1 MKTDQQRIILYVE
14 DNPENKLL
22 VRRVLEAQGYRV
34 VDADDGLSGIRLAQE
49 VQPDLI
55 LMDIN
60 LPGMDGY
67 EAATKIKSIPSL
79 RHVPIVALT
88 ANVMQGDRERSLAAG
103 CDGYLPKPIDIDQ
116 LIEQIEAFLAGKRE
130 EVAPD
135 EREVY
140 LEEYTRKLVNKLEAK
155 IVELEKAN
163 AELRELDRLKSEFVS
178 TVSHELR
185 TPLNI
190 IIGHAEILQ
199 DELFGP
205 LNDRQKRYVDNILHS
220 ARHLL
225 ELVENILDLSRIES
239 GKLELNLQPFDVA
252 QAVDE
257 VRALLDP
264 LAERK
269 DIRVVV
275 RIDPDLKQ
283 IVADR
288 LRFKQILYNLMS
300 NAVKF
305 TPNGGRVDVTVERLP
320 NEWVQ
325 IVVRD
330 TGIGIPQE
338 HLETIFER
346 FRQLDSSFS
355 REWEGTGL
363 GLALTREFVRL
374 HGGKIEVQS
383 QVGKG
388 STFTVLLPQRERG

>member
-1 MKTDQQRIILYVE
+1 MDRQRTILYVE

-34 VDADDGLSGIRLAQE
+34 VDADDGLSGIRMAQE
-49 VQPDLI
+49 IQPDLI

-190 IIGHAEILQ
+190 IIGHAEVLQ

-205 LNDRQKRYVDNILHS
+205 LNDHQKRYVDNIVRS

-225 ELVENILDLSRIES
+225 DLVENILDLSKIES
-239 GKLELNLQPFDVA
+239 GKLELNMQPFNVA
-252 QAVDE
+252 EAVEE
-257 VRALLDP
+257 VRALLAP

-269 DIRVVV
+269 NIRLRV
-275 RIDPDLKQ
+275 RIDPDLQ
-283 IVADR
+283 EVVADR

-300 NAVKF
+300 NAIKF
-305 TPNGGRVDVTVERLP
+305 TPDEGRVNVVLERLP
-320 NEWVQ
+320 DGWVQ
-325 IVVRD
+325 IVVQD
-330 TGIGIPQE
+330 TGIGIPKE
-338 HLETIFER
+338 HFETIFER

-374 HGGKIEVQS
+374 HGGRIEVQS
-383 QVGKG
+383 EVGKG
-388 STFTVLLPQRERG
+388 STFTVFLPQRKPA

>member
-1 MKTDQQRIILYVE
+1 MGGQRTILYVE

-34 VDADDGLSGIRLAQE
+34 VDADDGLSGIRVAQE
-49 VQPDLI
+49 IQPDLI

-140 LEEYTRKLVNKLEAK
+140 LEEYARKLVNKLEAK

-205 LNDRQKRYVDNILHS
+205 LNDHQKRYVDNILNS

-239 GKLELNLQPFDVA
+239 GKLELDMQPFDVV

-264 LAERK
+264 LAESK
-269 DIRVVV
+269 EIRVVV
-275 RIDPDLKQ
+275 RIDPDLQQ

>member
-1 MKTDQQRIILYVE
+1 MGGQRTILYVE

-34 VDADDGLSGIRLAQE
+34 VDADDGLSGIRVAQE
-49 VQPDLI
+49 IQPDLI

-140 LEEYTRKLVNKLEAK
+140 LEEYARKLVNKLEAK

-205 LNDRQKRYVDNILHS
+205 LNDHQKRYVDNILNS

-239 GKLELNLQPFDVA
+239 GKLELDMQPFDVV

-269 DIRVVV
+269 EIRVVV
-275 RIDPDLKQ
+275 RIDPDLQQ

>member
-1 MKTDQQRIILYVE
+1 MDRQRTILYVE

-34 VDADDGLSGIRLAQE
+34 VDADDGLSGIRMAQE
-49 VQPDLI
+49 IQPDLI

-135 EREVY
+135 ERELY

-190 IIGHAEILQ
+190 IIGHAEVLQ

-205 LNDRQKRYVDNILHS
+205 LNDHQKRYVDNIVRS

-225 ELVENILDLSRIES
+225 DLVENILDLSKIES
-239 GKLELNLQPFDVA
+239 GKLELNMQPFDVA
-252 QAVDE
+252 EAVEE
-257 VRALLDP
+257 VRALLAP

-269 DIRVVV
+269 NIRLRV
-275 RIDPDLKQ
+275 RIDPDLREV
-283 IVADR
+283 VADR

-300 NAVKF
+300 NAIKF
-305 TPNGGRVDVTVERLP
+305 TPDGGRVNVVLERLP
-320 NEWVQ
+320 DGWVQ
-325 IVVRD
+325 IVVQD
-330 TGIGIPQE
+330 TGIGIPKE
-338 HLETIFER
+338 HFETIFER

-374 HGGKIEVQS
+374 HGGRIEVQS
-383 QVGKG
+383 EVGKG
-388 STFTVLLPQRERG
+388 STFTVFLPQRQLA

>member
-1 MKTDQQRIILYVE
+1 MDQRRTILYVE
-14 DNPENKLL
+14 DNPDNKIL
-22 VRRVLEAQGYRV
+22 VRRVLEAHGYSV

-49 VQPDLI
+49 IKPDLI

-67 EAATKIKSIPSL
+67 EAATKIKSIPAL

-116 LIEQIEAFLAGKRE
+116 LVEQIEAFLAGKRE
-130 EVAPD
+130 EVD
-135 EREVY
+135 HEEREVY
-140 LEEYTRKLVNKLEAK
+140 LEEYARKLVNKLEAK
-155 IVELEKAN
+155 IVELERAN

-205 LNDRQKRYVDNILHS
+205 LNEHQKRYVDNIVRS

-225 ELVENILDLSRIES
+225 DLVENILDMSKIES
-239 GKLELNLQPFDVA
+239 GKLELNMQPFDVEE
-252 QAVDE
+252 AVQE
-257 VRALLDP
+257 VHALLAP
-264 LAERK
+264 MAERK
-269 DIRVVV
+269 EIKVRL
-275 RIDPDLKQ
+275 RIDPNLRTM
-283 IVADR
+283 VADR

-300 NAVKF
+300 NAIKF
-305 TPNGGRVDVTVERLP
+305 TPNGGRVDVTLERLP
-320 NEWVQ
+320 DGWVQ
-325 IVVRD
+325 LTVRD
-330 TGIGIPQE
+330 TGIGIPKD

-363 GLALTREFVRL
+363 GLSLTREFVRL

-383 QVGKG
+383 EVGKG
-388 STFTVLLPQRERG
+388 SIFTVLLPEREPT

>member
-1 MKTDQQRIILYVE
+1 MDQRRTILYVE
-14 DNPENKLL
+14 DNPDNKIL
-22 VRRVLEAQGYRV
+22 VRRVLEAHGYSV

-49 VQPDLI
+49 IKPDLI

-67 EAATKIKSIPSL
+67 EAATKIKSIPAL
-79 RHVPIVALT
+79 RNVPIVALT

-116 LIEQIEAFLAGKRE
+116 LVEQIEAFLAGKRE
-130 EVAPD
+130 EVD
-135 EREVY
+135 HEEREVY
-140 LEEYTRKLVNKLEAK
+140 LEEYARKLVNKLEAK
-155 IVELEKAN
+155 IVALEHAN

-205 LNDRQKRYVDNILHS
+205 LNEHQRRYVDNIVRS

-225 ELVENILDLSRIES
+225 DLVENILDMSKIES
-239 GKLELNLQPFDVA
+239 GKLELNMQPFDVEE
-252 QAVDE
+252 AVQE
-257 VRALLDP
+257 VHVLLKPMAD
-264 LAERK
+264 RK
-269 DIRVVV
+269 EIKVRL
-275 RIDPDLKQ
+275 RIDPNLKTV
-283 IVADR
+283 VADR

-300 NAVKF
+300 NAIKF
-305 TPNGGRVDVTVERLP
+305 TPNGGRVDVTLERLP
-320 NEWVQ
+320 DGWIQ
-325 IVVRD
+325 LTVRD
-330 TGIGIPQE
+330 TGIGIPKD

-363 GLALTREFVRL
+363 GLSLTREFVRL

-383 QVGKG
+383 EVGKG
-388 STFTVLLPQRERG
+388 SIFTVLLPEREPT

>member
-1 MKTDQQRIILYVE
+1 
-14 DNPENKLL
+14 
-22 VRRVLEAQGYRV
+22 
-34 VDADDGLSGIRLAQE
+34 
-49 VQPDLI
+49 
-55 LMDIN
+55 
-60 LPGMDGY
+60 
-67 EAATKIKSIPSL
+67 
-79 RHVPIVALT
+79 
-88 ANVMQGDRERSLAAG
+88 
-103 CDGYLPKPIDIDQ
+103 
-116 LIEQIEAFLAGKRE
+116 LAGKRE

-140 LEEYTRKLVNKLEAK
+140 LEEYARKLVNKLEAK

-190 IIGHAEILQ
+190 IIGHAEIL
-199 DELFGP
+199 
-205 LNDRQKRYVDNILHS
+205 
-220 ARHLL
+220 
-225 ELVENILDLSRIES
+225 LDLSRIES
-239 GKLELNLQPFDVA
+239 GKLELDMQPFDVA

-269 DIRVVV
+269 EIRVVV
-275 RIDPDLKQ
+275 RIDPDLQQ

-305 TPNGGRVDVTVERLP
+305 TPNGGRVDVTVEQLP
-320 NEWVQ
+320 DGWVQ

-330 TGIGIPQE
+330 TGIGIPKE

-388 STFTVLLPQRERG
+388 STFTVLLPQRGR